1 MTDAMPIFY
10 KMTCLVAGLF
20 HLVLTV
26 FVVSR
31 DLRSKINRVYCLWGF
46 ALVLWNLSAF
56 MKSQP
61 GLDEATQRAWIRL
74 VHLGLVFLPISIFHL
89 SLLIADVRQRR
100 LLPLLYAIH
109 VALGCTV
116 MFGDWYVGSELANT
130 PFGAAAEPGPAF
142 YAYMVIYAGIAVSTI
157 TLLYRRMRVLRGH
170 HRTRLKALLLGYGLL
185 VFFGT
190 HDLIQLKLAQ
200 GQVSTYPLLGFR
212 IYPLANLA
220 AIFYGLV
227 VAYSVLQHQL
237 LDIHV
242 AMGRMAAQ
250 IVRVLFMFLTGLLL
264 LLAALPFDHN
274 EGNLYPYIAAL
285 VALLVNSALAT
296 VLFPKL
302 FGKGEE
308 LLERRLLG
316 DRFEFQDQIR
326 GQIRRIRDYHEPAAL
341 LAGLQNLLVRSLGLR
356 SYQIILLDETTRGFT
371 LFDSYPMQTDVRL
384 PWLSLESAVFRYFKS
399 THAPYLAC
407 RAASALPGERE
418 VERLARAEV
427 RQFGPEICLPLAS
440 GDDSFGLLLLGSKES
455 DEPFTANDLQL
466 IQELVLNLQLVLD
479 QIRLKNQIHL
489 AQEQEMLGRMSRGL
503 AHDLN
508 NLLTPIQ
515 TSLQL
520 VQSGLTTPQALDEL
534 LPMALR
540 NVDTIRS
547 YVNEALFFS
556 RTHAL
561 KLKAV
566 DLNETVKTSVNLVAS
581 EAQRKGVRIAV
592 AAAMRADVEIDEVL
606 VQRLL
611 CNLLSNAVDATPEGG
626 QIRVEVTPLPRTE
639 RNREWYRIT
648 VKDTGSGISPENL
661 KRVFMPYFSTKN
673 TGDKRR
679 GFGLGLAI
687 ARKIVHLHGGNLVV
701 SSVQS
706 KGTTVEVDLPNRPPA
721 DTSKINQQLAVEFA
735 T

>member
-1 MTDAMPIFY
+1 MSEAATNFY

-20 HLVLTV
+20 HLALTI

-31 DLRSKINRVYCLWGF
+31 DFRSKINRVYCLWGF

-56 MKSQP
+56 AKFQP
-61 GLDEATQRAWIRL
+61 GMEDHQKFWVRL

-89 SLLIADVRQRR
+89 CLLIAEVRRR
-100 LLPLLYAIH
+100 KLLPILYAAH
-109 VALGCTV
+109 VALAGTV
-116 MFGDWYVGSELANT
+116 LFGDWYIGEALVTT
-130 PFGAAAEPGPAF
+130 PFGAAAKPGPAF
-142 YAYMVIYAGIAVSTI
+142 LAYLVIYVGIAATTI
-157 TLLYRRMRVLRGH
+157 SLLYRRLKVLRGH
-170 HRTRLKALLLGYGLL
+170 QRTRLKALLLGYGLL

-190 HDLIQLKLAQ
+190 HDLIQLKLSS
-200 GQVSTYPLLGFR
+200 GQAGTYPLLGFQ

-250 IVRVLFMFLTGLLL
+250 AVRVLFMFLTGLLL
-264 LLAALPFDHN
+264 LLLALPFDRS
-274 EGNLYPYIAAL
+274 GGGLYPYLAAL
-285 VALLVNSALAT
+285 VVLLANSILAT

-308 LLERRLLG
+308 VFERRLLG

-326 GQIRRIRDYHEPAAL
+326 GQIRRIRDCHEPTLL
-341 LAGLQNLLVRSLGLR
+341 LASLQNLLVRSMGLR
-356 SYQIILLDETTRGFT
+356 SYQIILLDETTRGFS
-371 LFDSYPMQTDVRL
+371 LFDSYPMQTDTRL
-384 PWLSLESAVFRYFKS
+384 PWLSLESAVFRFFKN
-399 THAPYLAC
+399 THASYLTC
-407 RAASALPGERE
+407 RAVSALPGERE
-418 VERLARAEV
+418 IERLARAEL
-427 RQFGPEICLPLAS
+427 RQFNPEICFPLVS
-440 GDDSFGLLLLGSKES
+440 GDDPFGLLLLGTKES
-455 DEPFTANDLQL
+455 EEPFTPNDLQL
-466 IQELVLNLQLVLD
+466 IQDLVLNLRLVLD

-520 VQSGLTTPQALDEL
+520 VQAGVTSPETMDEI

-540 NVDTIRS
+540 NVNSIRA

-556 RTHAL
+556 RTHSL
-561 KLKAV
+561 KLKRT
-566 DLNETVKTSVNLVAS
+566 DLNETVKATVGLLVA
-581 EAQRKGVRIAV
+581 EAQRKHIRMAIDG
-592 AAAMRADVEIDEVL
+592 AARADVEIDEVL
-606 VQRLL
+606 IQRLL
-611 CNLLSNAVDATPEGG
+611 TNLLSNAIDATPAGG
-626 QIRVEVTPLPRTE
+626 SIRIEVTPLPRTE
-639 RNREWYRIT
+639 RNREWYRLR
-648 VKDTGSGISPENL
+648 VQDAGSGISPENL

-687 ARKIVHLHGGNLVV
+687 ARKIVHLHGGNMVIA
-701 SSVQS
+701 SEQS
-706 KGTTVEVDLPNRPPA
+706 KGTTVQVDLPNRPPPDA
-721 DTSKINQQLAVEFA
+721 TKISEQLAVEFA

>member
-1 MTDAMPIFY
+1 MNQSAINFY
-10 KMTCLVAGLF
+10 TMTCLVAGLF
-20 HLVLTV
+20 HLVLTI

-31 DLRSKINRVYCLWGF
+31 DIRSKINRVYCLWGF

-61 GLDEATQRAWIRL
+61 GMEDQQKFWVRL
-74 VHLGLVFLPISIFHL
+74 IHLGLVFLPISIFHL
-89 SLLIADVRQRR
+89 CLLIGEVRQRK
-100 LLPLLYAIH
+100 LLPILYVVH
-109 VALGCTV
+109 VALASTV
-116 MFGDWYVGSELANT
+116 LFGDWYIKTELVRT
-130 PFGAAAEPGPAF
+130 PFGYAADLGPAF
-142 YAYMVIYAGIAVSTI
+142 WAYLVIYVGIAISTI
-157 TLLYRRMRVLRGH
+157 SLLFRRLKGLRGH
-170 HRTRLKALLLGYGLL
+170 HRTRLKAMLLGYGLL

-190 HDLIQLKLAQ
+190 HDLLQLKLAQ
-200 GQVSTYPLLGFR
+200 GQYPLLGLR

-242 AMGRMAAQ
+242 VMGQLAARV
-250 IVRVLFMFLTGLLL
+250 VRVLFMFLTGLLL
-264 LLAALPFDHN
+264 LLVALPFAPAGDS
-274 EGNLYPYIAAL
+274 LFPYFAAL
-285 VALLVNSALAT
+285 IVLLLNSILAT

-308 LLERRLLG
+308 FIERRLLG

-326 GQIRRIRDYHEPAAL
+326 GQIRRIRDCHEPTLL
-341 LAGLQNLLVRSLGLR
+341 LAGLQNLLVRSMGLR
-356 SYQIILLDETTRGFT
+356 SYQIILLDETTRGFS
-371 LFDSYPMQTDVRL
+371 LFDSYPMQTDTRL
-384 PWLSLESAVFRYFKS
+384 PWLSLESAVFRFFKS
-399 THAPYLAC
+399 SNAGYLSC

-418 VERLARAEV
+418 VERHARAEL
-427 RQFGPEICLPLAS
+427 RQFNPELCFSLVS
-440 GDDSFGLLLLGSKES
+440 DDDPFGLLLLGAKES
-455 DEPFTANDLQL
+455 DEPFTPNDLQL
-466 IQELVLNLQLVLD
+466 IQELVHNLWLVLD

-520 VQSGLTTPQALDEL
+520 VQSGVTNPETLDEI

-540 NVDTIRS
+540 NVAAIRA

-561 KLKAV
+561 MLKRT
-566 DLNETVKTSVNLVAS
+566 DLNETVKATADLVAAD
-581 EAQRKGVRIAV
+581 AQRKNIRLSIDG
-592 AAAMRADVEIDEVL
+592 AARADVEIDEVL
-606 VQRLL
+606 IQRLL
-611 CNLLSNAVDATPEGG
+611 CNLLSNAIDATPVGSA
-626 QIRVEVTPLPRTE
+626 IRIEVTPLPRTE
-639 RNREWYRIT
+639 RNREWYRLS
-648 VKDTGSGISPENL
+648 VKDTGTGISPENL

-673 TGDKRR
+673 TGDRRR

-687 ARKIVHLHGGNLVV
+687 ARKIVHLHGGNMVIT
-701 SSVQS
+701 SEQN
-706 KGTTVEVDLPNRPPA
+706 KGTTVQVDLPNRPPA
-721 DTSKINQQLAVEFA
+721 DAGKISQSLAVEFA

>member
-1 MTDAMPIFY
+1 MRFY
-10 KMTCLVAGLF
+10 EITCLVAGLF

-26 FVVSR
+26 FVISR
-31 DLRSKINRVYCLWGF
+31 DPRSKINRVYCLWGF

-56 MKSQP
+56 LKLQP
-61 GLDEATQRAWIRL
+61 AMAHHTLLLVRM

-89 SLLIADVRQRR
+89 CLLIAEVRQRR
-100 LLPLLYAIH
+100 LLPVLYAIH
-109 VALGCTV
+109 VGLAATV
-116 MFGDWYVGSELANT
+116 MFGDWYVESLINT
-130 PFGAAAEPGPAF
+130 GPFGAFAQPGPAF
-142 YAYMVIYAGIAVSTI
+142 VVYMFIYAGIAVSTI
-157 TLLYRRMRVLRGH
+157 TLLYRRQKSLRGH
-170 HRTRLKALLLGYGLL
+170 HRTRLKALLLGYSLL
-185 VFFGT
+185 VFFGA
-190 HDLIQLKLAQ
+190 HDLLQLKLSD
-200 GQVSTYPLLGFR
+200 GQQVGVYPVIGLP

-220 AIFYGLV
+220 AIFYGIV

-250 IVRVLFMFLTGLLL
+250 AVRVLFMFLTGLLML
-264 LLAALPFDHN
+264 LIALPFDRA
-274 EGNLYPYIAAL
+274 GGGLFPYFAA
-285 VALLVNSALAT
+285 VIVLLLNSILAT
-296 VLFPKL
+296 VLFPRL

-316 DRFEFQDQIR
+316 DRFEYQDQIR
-326 GQIRRIRDYHEPAAL
+326 SQIRRIRDCHEPTLL
-341 LAGLQNLLVRSLGLR
+341 LAGLQNLLVRSMGLR
-356 SYQIILLDETTRGFT
+356 SYQIILLDETTRGFN
-371 LFDSYPMQTDVRL
+371 LFDSYPMQTDTRL
-384 PWLSLESAVFRYFKS
+384 PWLSLESAIFRYFKTS
-399 THAPYLAC
+399 NIGYLAC

-418 VERLARAEV
+418 VERLARAEL
-427 RQFGPEICLPLAS
+427 RQFDPEICFSLVS
-440 GDDSFGLLLLGSKES
+440 GDDMFGLLLLGSKES

-466 IQELVLNLQLVLD
+466 IQDLVLNLWLVLD

-520 VQSGLTTPQALDEL
+520 VQTGVTSPETLDEI

-540 NVDTIRS
+540 NVETIRA

-556 RTHAL
+556 RTHSL
-561 KLKAV
+561 KLKHT
-566 DLNETVKTSVNLVAS
+566 DLNETVKATVGLVLA
-581 EAQRKGVRIAV
+581 EAQRKNIRLAIDGAG
-592 AAAMRADVEIDEVL
+592 RADVEIDEVL
-606 VQRLL
+606 VQRML
-611 CNLLSNAVDATPEGG
+611 CNLLNNAIDATPVGG
-626 QIRVEVTPLPRTE
+626 LIRIEVAPLPRTE
-639 RNREWYRIT
+639 RNREWFRLT

-687 ARKIVHLHGGNLVV
+687 ARKIVHLHGGNLVIT
-701 SSVQS
+701 SEQL
-706 KGTTVEVDLPNRPPA
+706 KGTTVQVDLPNRPPA
-721 DTSKINQQLAVEFA
+721 ATKVSENLAVEFA